1 MASPPFNPSETV
13 PGDTDVVANFP
24 GVERTFR
31 DVVESW
37 LLFEHGRSGHHAF
50 DYGTT
55 AARDGDSTWEVGSL
69 FLNSERKTLQYVQTI
84 GPVVFGEVGFPT
96 GTRVVLQQTSAP
108 LGYTKDTTAALND
121 SAFRCVV
128 GSATTG
134 GTAAFSTTFA
144 ARTILQANLP
154 VATLT
159 TTITDPGHSH
169 VERGD
174 GGGGTGNRIVLD
186 LGNASNSAS
195 GNTTSSSTTGITAS
209 TALGGSGTAMDFAVK
224 FIDLCIFVK
233 D

>member
-1 MASPPFNPSETV
+1 MSSPPFNPSETV
-13 PGDTDVVANFP
+13 PGDTDVVANYP

-50 DYGTT
+50 DYAST
-55 AARDGDSTWEVGSL
+55 ATRDADSTWEVGSL
-69 FLNSERKTLQYVQTI
+69 FINSTTKTLQYVESI
-84 GPVVFGEVGFPT
+84 GPVVFRDVGFPT

-154 VATLT
+154 VATLV
-159 TTITDPGHSH
+159 TTIIDPGHVHS
-169 VERGD
+169 ETGD
-174 GGGGTGNRIVLD
+174 GGGGVGNRLVTAN
-186 LGNASNSAS
+186 GNGSNSTM
-195 GNTTSSSTTGITAS
+195 GNTTVSATTGITAS